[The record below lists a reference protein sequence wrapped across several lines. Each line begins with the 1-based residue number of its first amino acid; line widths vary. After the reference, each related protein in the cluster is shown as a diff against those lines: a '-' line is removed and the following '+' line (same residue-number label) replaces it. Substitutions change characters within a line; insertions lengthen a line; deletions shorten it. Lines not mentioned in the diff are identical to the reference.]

1 MQYLKWL
8 KSGWAVLIGA
18 GIGTFI
24 GIATNKGIIEDK
36 YVSVVEPLGNLYLG
50 ILQMCILPILLTAIS
65 LSIGR
70 LIKQTDNKQ
79 FLSRLVITFV
89 LSLIF
94 ASTVG
99 TLIGLVVSP
108 GSELDQSSRDAI
120 GNIILDV
127 SKADLEV
134 NLYEI
139 YQAPEN
145 VSFLNELFHT
155 LVPSNIFSALSN
167 GYTIKILFFAIL
179 FGIAIGSLKKITS
192 EHIFLTFDAIYNSF
206 SMLVQW
212 LMYIFPLGICGLL
225 ASTLSK
231 IGFDALIAMVK
242 FVPLVIF
249 TFIIWFLIMCLIMK
263 VRTGSFIGPLKALK
277 EPIVISLST
286 SNTLASLPS
295 ALEAMHTK
303 LGYEKEKIDLLIPL
317 TFTLCRIGPTL
328 YFSLATMFVVQLYNI
343 ELSVW
348 EYLLVIF
355 GSVLAGTATAGSSG
369 VSLLTMLGIV
379 SGPLGVPLDAV
390 LILFVVIDPVIAPFR
405 VLAIVHSSCA
415 LITIIFPKN
424 EAVIDTREMPD
435 LSLTQ
440 QV

>member
-1 MQYLKWL
+1 MQYFKWL

-18 GIGTFI
+18 GVGAYIGHVQVQ
-24 GIATNKGIIEDK
+24 
-36 YVSVVEPLGNLYLG
+36 YVSVVEPLGELYLS

-89 LSLIF
+89 LSLLF
-94 ASTVG
+94 ASTLGATIGYLVG
-99 TLIGLVVSP
+99 PGNGL
-108 GSELDQSSRDAI
+108 EDDLMNAI
-120 GNIILDV
+120 GSIIIDA
-127 SKADLEV
+127 SKADIEV
-134 NLYEI
+134 DLFEVYK
-139 YQAPEN
+139 APEN
-145 VSFLNELFHT
+145 SSFMRGLFNT
-155 LVPSNIFSALSN
+155 LVPSNIFSALNN

-179 FGIAIGSLKKITS
+179 FGIAIGSLKKQTS

-206 SMLVQW
+206 SKLVQW
-212 LMYIFPLGICGLL
+212 LMYIFPLGICGLI
-225 ASTLSK
+225 ASSLSK
-231 IGFDALIAMVK
+231 IDTTALSAMVE
-242 FVPLVIF
+242 FVPLVIL
-249 TFIIWFLIMCLIMK
+249 TFIIWFLIMCIVMK
-263 VRTGSFIGPLKALK
+263 VRTGSFSVPLKALK

-286 SNTLASLPS
+286 SNTMASLPA

-303 LGYEKEKIDLLIPL
+303 LGYEKKKIDLLIPL

-328 YFSLATMFVVQLYNI
+328 YFSLATMFVVQLYGVEMTGWDYI
-343 ELSVW
+343 V
-348 EYLLVIF
+348 VVF

-390 LILFVVIDPVIAPFR
+390 LILFVVIDPIIAPFR

-415 LITIIFPKN
+415 LITIIFPKTKVV
-424 EAVIDTREMPD
+424 ADTSEIPNIN
-435 LSLTQ
+435 STQ
-440 QV
+440 KT

>member
-1 MQYLKWL
+1 MQYFNWL

-24 GIATNKGIIEDK
+24 GLVMDE
-36 YVSVVEPLGNLYLG
+36 YVSVVEPLGHLYLG

-70 LIKQTDNKQ
+70 LIKQTDNKA
-79 FLSRLVITFV
+79 FLSRLVITFI
-89 LSLIF
+89 LSLLF
-94 ASTVG
+94 ASALGTIVG
-99 TLIGLVVSP
+99 YVDSLFRV
-108 GSELDQSSRDAI
+108 LDPASKNAI
-120 GNIILDV
+120 GDVILDI
-127 SKADLEV
+127 SKADVEV
-134 NLYEI
+134 VLFEAYK
-139 YQAPEN
+139 APESE
-145 VSFLNELFHT
+145 SFLKGLFNT

-167 GYTIKILFFAIL
+167 GYTIKVLFFSIL
-179 FGIAIGSLKKITS
+179 FGIAIGSLKKQTS

-206 SMLVQW
+206 SKLVQW

-225 ASTLSK
+225 ASTLSQ
-231 IGFDALIAMVK
+231 IGVEALLAMVK
-242 FVPLVIF
+242 FVPLVIL
-249 TFIIWFLIMCLIMK
+249 TFLILFLTMCIIMK
-263 VRTGSFIGPLKALK
+263 VRTGSFIAPLKALK

-303 LGYEKEKIDLLIPL
+303 LGYDKQKIDLLIPL

-328 YFSLATMFVVQLYNI
+328 YFSLATMFVVQLYQLDMTI
-343 ELSVW
+343 WVF
-348 EYLLVIF
+348 LLVVF

-379 SGPLGVPLDAV
+379 SGPLGLPLDAV

-415 LITIIFPKN
+415 LITIIFPKTN
-424 EAVIDTREMPD
+424 VAIESDRSPNTSI
-435 LSLTQ
+435 TQ
-440 QV
+440 NT

>member
-1 MQYLKWL
+1 MQYFNWL

-24 GIATNKGIIEDK
+24 GIATNKGLIENK
-36 YVSVVEPLGNLYLG
+36 YVNFVAPLGDLYLG

-70 LIKQTDNKQ
+70 LIKQADNKQ
-79 FLSRLVITFV
+79 FLSRLVITFI
-89 LSLIF
+89 LSLLF

-99 TLIGLVVSP
+99 TVIGYVFSP

-127 SKADLEV
+127 SKADVEV
-134 NLYEI
+134 SLFET
-139 YQAPEN
+139 YQAPES
-145 VSFLNELFHT
+145 VSFLSELFNT
-155 LVPSNIFSALSN
+155 LVPANIFSALSN

-179 FGIAIGSLKKITS
+179 FGIAIGTLKKQTS

-206 SMLVQW
+206 SKLVQW
-212 LMYIFPLGICGLL
+212 LMFIFPLGICGLL

-231 IGFDALIAMVK
+231 IGFDALLAMVK
-242 FVPLVIF
+242 FVPLVIL
-249 TFIIWFLIMCLIMK
+249 TFIVWFLIMCIVMK
-263 VRTGSFIGPLKALK
+263 IRTGSFITPLKALK
-277 EPIVISLST
+277 EPIIISLST

-343 ELSVW
+343 DLSVW
-348 EYLLVIF
+348 EYLLIIF

-415 LITIIFPKN
+415 LITMIFPKK
-424 EAVIDTREMPD
+424 EAVIDTNETSE
-435 LSLTQ
+435 LNLTQ